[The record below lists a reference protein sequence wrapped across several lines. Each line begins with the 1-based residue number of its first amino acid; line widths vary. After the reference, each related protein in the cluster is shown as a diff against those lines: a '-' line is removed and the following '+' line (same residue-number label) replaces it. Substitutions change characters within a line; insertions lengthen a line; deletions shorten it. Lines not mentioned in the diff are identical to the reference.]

1 MLCCRYTCSNRV
13 LSLLRERGLG
23 NSATQINKKIREQHA
38 EDWLR
43 RTACYL
49 SACLPFSTSQLVR
62 YVAAT
67 PPAMPS
73 LPQPRWLMTVF
84 VKDVYTR
91 LDDIKAKVTST
102 YGDVLK
108 MDSTKKVGHWCTS
121 NVYKFSPLLACIH
134 CIQVLVFSPCFQRM
148 HVHVFSECI
157 SLFSVFIRFFQKV
170 CHWCTGNQLH
180 YFATCDQILYSNV

>member
-1 MLCCRYTCSNRV
+1 MLN
-13 LSLLRERGLG
+13 LLRERCLG

-49 SACLPFSTSQLVR
+49 SACLPFSISQLVR
-62 YVAAT
+62 YVADA

-91 LDDIKAKVTST
+91 LDDIKAKVMST
-102 YGDVLK
+102 NGDVLK
-108 MDSTKKVGHWCTS
+108 LDPTKKVGTS
-121 NVYKFSPLLACIH
+121 NIYFCRCVHVFTACKSMFSVH
-134 CIQVLVFSPCFQRM
+134 VFSACMCMFSVNVFPCFQRM
-148 HVHVFSECI
+148 HV
-157 SLFSVFIRFFQKV
+157 LTSVHRP
-170 CHWCTGNQLH
+170 
-180 YFATCDQILYSNV
+180 

>member
-1 MLCCRYTCSNRV
+1 MLCC
-13 LSLLRERGLG
+13 
-23 NSATQINKKIREQHA
+23 INKKIREQHA

-43 RTACYL
+43 RTTCYL

-62 YVAAT
+62 YVADA

-84 VKDVYTR
+84 VKDMYTR

-121 NVYKFSPLLACIH
+121 NVCKSSPLLACIH
-134 CIQVLVFSPCFQRM
+134 CMQVLVFSPCFQRM
-148 HVHVFSECI
+148 HVLVFSECI
-157 SLFSVFIRFFQKV
+157 YCFQFPFAFFRRYV
-170 CHWCTGNQLH
+170 IGALVISCTTLQH
-180 YFATCDQILYSNV
+180 VTRYYTVMYR